1 MKKFSNIEFYFPDIK
16 SKSKEEITKE
26 IVGMIKQNQSLS
38 YCGFADE
45 KTAIENIYENLG
57 GGTTNGYSP
66 VSGNQKKQIEK
77 IVENVLKKSNEFLKI
92 PTKQYIFVLPYFPN
106 KSQKVF
112 NGVYGYAVYSCV
124 FYLFVDLK
132 SFSKKSLE
140 NTVVHELN
148 HTIYFYRHFDGFD
161 NYTLLDNLILEGLAE
176 NFRKDVLGGVL
187 PPWTKSLDK
196 TESMNILSDY
206 TSILMSKDLQLIN
219 DFLFGSKKFKKWTG
233 YSAGFHLVR
242 EFIKCNPNFSWEKIM
257 KTKIKEFQ
265 KIISKKNRAGKPARP
280 E

>member
-1 MKKFSNIEFYFPDIK
+1 M
-16 SKSKEEITKE
+16 
-26 IVGMIKQNQSLS
+26 
-38 YCGFADE
+38 
-45 KTAIENIYENLG
+45 
-57 GGTTNGYSP
+57 
-66 VSGNQKKQIEK
+66 
-77 IVENVLKKSNEFLKI
+77 
-92 PTKQYIFVLPYFPN
+92 PYFPN

-148 HTIYFYRHFDGFD
+148 HTIYFYRHFDGFG

-196 TESMNILSDY
+196 TESLNILSDY

-265 KIISKKNRAGKPARP
+265 NVFDELATRNEKLAELILHINDESKDVLTTKASSSLIILLSVIATSVIISLLLGFYIANVISKPLQEAVEFTNKILNAEWEKARNMHLNLYDLFKVLFISP
-280 E
+280 IFSACSLVRFVS